1 MQRHNLMPRKLLLPV
16 LKLLIN
22 WEKDLPGLWS
32 LNLYIRKK
40 TILFLKVSDIVK
52 RSVVVEII

>member
-1 MQRHNLMPRKLLLPV
+1 MPRKLLLPV
-16 LKLLIN
+16 LKLLID